1 MTFADR
7 NTMLDDMR
15 NFFHQTLPK
24 KNPAKNHEEH
34 HQTAILDG

>member
-1 MTFADR
+1 MTFADG

-15 NFFHQTLPK
+15 NFFHQTLQK
-24 KNPAKNHEEH
+24 KPAKNHEEH